1 MFANDFLCEI
11 STEGKQYPL
20 LSKIQTWWVLTVLC
34 WQSED
39 ALTLLLSQHC
49 YSRLRMLL
57 CLRLEERWGWILS
70 FHFLDLCLHV
80 HAEIKSVQPLF
91 LAWARTTLLHPN
103 PNDSYPPP
111 SKAYL
116 KTCSSKLY
124 LSFLEG
130 RKKYR
135 SLTNGKLAVTCLI
148 HLSDREVENI
158 G

>member
-1 MFANDFLCEI
+1 MFYEK
-11 STEGKQYPL
+11 S
-20 LSKIQTWWVLTVLC
+20 VLKESNTLYLVRYRLDEC
-34 WQSED
+34 LQFCVDSLRS
-39 ALTLLLSQHC
+39 ALTLLLRQYC

-70 FHFLDLCLHV
+70 FHFLDICLHV

-130 RKKYR
+130 RKKYW
-135 SLTNGKLAVTCLI
+135 SLTNGKLAVMCLS

>member
-1 MFANDFLCEI
+1 MIFYVK
-11 STEGKQYPL
+11 S
-20 LSKIQTWWVLTVLC
+20 VLKESNTLYLVRYRLDEC
-34 WQSED
+34 LQFCVDSLRS

-130 RKKYR
+130 RKKYW